1 MKTINTV
8 LIKFLSPL
16 PIGII
21 TAFLIWILASFNFLQ
36 LSDKSRNIT
45 LDIVSELFPYD
56 QVFESYADNMLFI
69 DIDDESLNQIG
80 QWPWP
85 RQTMADI
92 FSKINSQ
99 NPLIVG
105 VDILFAEKDRY
116 SAKNMAQF
124 YGFNEQRFIDLGILN
139 GDTLLM
145 EKMDQKPYVLAMAAI
160 DDDQNISKNQA
171 KLLSPTTVIGHA
183 NQYLYETE
191 SILAPIEDYAEVAGF
206 GFVNTIKKE
215 GKIRSTPLLFNIQ
228 GSVFPALNLDMIR
241 VAQSSPNHIL
251 KMNEIGDKL
260 QIKTGEIITETDLNG
275 VFNFHYGDMNR
286 FTKVSIKDLLEE
298 NSVNL
303 ADKIIILGSSAAG
316 LGDFHSTS
324 YQDDVP
330 GPLIHLQVIDQI
342 LGKRFINFHP
352 VYEQSM
358 YFLTILF
365 SILMCWAVTKFSV
378 YLIIVLLPMS
388 LLPLY
393 IFTKYIFLGFGLI
406 VNIPFAIGIIFT
418 STITTYV
425 IKTFI
430 ENIEKKKIQSSF
442 MQYVPE
448 SLVKNI
454 NKESDVPSLGGQE
467 IQATIFFLD
476 IRGYTT
482 ITENLKDQ
490 PDILVKVIGHIMNEV
505 TNILIKHEATI
516 DKYIGDAVMAFWNAP
531 VAVNNYELKA
541 MQASLE
547 IKKSI
552 PRIERQVKALL
563 PVTKRKLISIDFGV
577 GLCSGPVVVG
587 NMGSDFRF
595 NYSVMGDVVNVAARL
610 ESMTKE
616 KKKTI
621 LFGMAKDDKNSINY
635 YQKHHIKLVFI
646 DNIAVRGKKEK
657 IPVYAIE

>member
-1 MKTINTV
+1 M
-8 LIKFLSPL
+8 
-16 PIGII
+16 
-21 TAFLIWILASFNFLQ
+21 
-36 LSDKSRNIT
+36 
-45 LDIVSELFPYD
+45 SELFPYD

-105 VDILFAEKDRY
+105 VDILFAERDRY

-124 YGFNEQRFIDLGILN
+124 YGLNEQRFIDLGILN

-171 KLLSPTTVIGHA
+171 KLLSPTTVIGDA

-286 FTKVSIKDLLEE
+286 FTTVSIKDLLEE

-303 ADKIIILGSSAAG
+303 TDKIIILGSSAAG

-365 SILMCWAVTKFSV
+365 SILLCWAVTKFSV

-531 VAVNNYELKA
+531 VAVNNHELKA

-552 PRIERQVKALL
+552 PRIEREVKALL
-563 PVTKRKLISIDFGV
+563 PVTKRKLISIDFGM

>member
-160 DDDQNISKNQA
+160 DDDQNISENQA

-303 ADKIIILGSSAAG
+303 TDKIIILGSSGAG

-365 SILMCWAVTKFSV
+365 SILLCWAVTKFSV

-563 PVTKRKLISIDFGV
+563 PITKRKLISIDFGM

>member
-1 MKTINTV
+1 M
-8 LIKFLSPL
+8 
-16 PIGII
+16 
-21 TAFLIWILASFNFLQ
+21 
-36 LSDKSRNIT
+36 
-45 LDIVSELFPYD
+45 SELFPYD
-56 QVFESYADNMLFI
+56 QAFESYADNMLFI

-92 FSKINSQ
+92 FKKINDQ
-99 NPLIVG
+99 KPLIVG

-116 SAKNMAQF
+116 SAKNMANF
-124 YGFNEQRFIDLGILN
+124 YGFNEQKFIELGILN
-139 GDTLLM
+139 GDKLLM
-145 EKMDQKPYVLAMAAI
+145 DKMQQKPYVLAMAAI
-160 DDDQNISKNQA
+160 DSDQNIAKNQA
-171 KLLSPTTVIGHA
+171 QLSSPTTIIGDA
-183 NQYLYETE
+183 DQYLYQTE

-228 GSVFPALNLDMIR
+228 GSVFPALNLEMIR
-241 VAQSSPNHIL
+241 IAQSATNHIL
-251 KMNEIGDKL
+251 KTNEIGDKL
-260 QIKTGEIITETDLNG
+260 KIKTGEIITETDLNG

-286 FTKVSIKDLLEE
+286 FTTVSIQDLIQGKT
-298 NSVNL
+298 VNL
-303 ADKIIILGSSAAG
+303 TDKIIIVGSSAAG

-352 VYEQSM
+352 VYEQTM

-365 SILMCWAVTKFSV
+365 SILLCWAVTKFSV
-378 YLIIVLLPMS
+378 YLIIVLLPVS
-388 LLPLY
+388 LVPLY

-406 VNIPFAIGIIFT
+406 VNIPFAIAIIFI

-430 ENIEKKKIQSSF
+430 QNIEKKKIQSSF

-454 NKESDVPSLGGQE
+454 NKASDVPTLGGKEVQS
-467 IQATIFFLD
+467 TVFFLD

-482 ITENLKDQ
+482 ITENLKDR
-490 PDILVKVIGHIMNEV
+490 PDLLVKVIGSIMNEV
-505 TNILIKHEATI
+505 TNILLKHEATI

-531 VAVNNYELKA
+531 IPVENYEYKA
-541 MQASLE
+541 MHAALE
-547 IKKSI
+547 IKASI
-552 PRIERQVKALL
+552 PRIQASVKELL
-563 PVTKRKLISIDFGV
+563 PKNKQKLISIDFGM

-610 ESMTKE
+610 EAMTKE

-621 LFGMAKDDKNSINY
+621 LFGFQEKVKERTDTYK
-635 YQKHHIKLVFI
+635 KLGIKLKFI
-646 DNIAVRGKKEK
+646 DNVAVRGKKEK
-657 IPVYAIE
+657 IPVYAVE